1 MLLVALTACVLL
13 PLWLARQRS
22 AVLLGL
28 LALGA
33 VAWAAF
39 TQPPAVQ
46 ERNDQRPLVEPH
58 GSYIGS
64 ASCRSCHP
72 AEHASW
78 HGSFHRTMT

>member
-1 MLLVALTACVLL
+1 MGAADRAVAAVLPLHPPPSPPILNVLLVALTACVLL

-46 ERNDQRPLVEPH
+46 
-58 GSYIGS
+58 
-64 ASCRSCHP
+64 
-72 AEHASW
+72 
-78 HGSFHRTMT
+78 